1 MQLEVTSILTA
12 VTCAP
17 PAPLVCAVSE
27 PDWAPSP
34 ARSGTLGG
42 GPSRGAEVVAHGPAV
57 NDPAVT
63 TYVLWGV
70 RRNQPIRP

>member
-1 MQLEVTSILTA
+1 
-12 VTCAP
+12 
-17 PAPLVCAVSE
+17 VSE
-27 PDWAPSP
+27 PDWALTG
-34 ARSGTLGG
+34 ALGG